1 MNLDGKRVV
10 ITGASRGIGAEIAKE
25 FAAAGSQVVLS
36 ARTESAI
43 SNLANEINGIAI
55 PFDANDPEDART
67 YIDNVEDSV
76 GPIDVLINNA
86 GIEKSTLIED
96 ITEKEIEETLRINLI
111 TPQVLTAAVL
121 PKMLSRGA
129 GHLVY
134 TSSIAATTG
143 NPAMSAYCSSKAGLT
158 RYAESLR
165 MELRYTPLNVSIL
178 HLGPVDTKMWDDID
192 ADRLMKRGVDRF
204 MKFGFMAVADPVK
217 VAKSTVKAVE
227 KNKKEVRLPKRMASN
242 AALNGVSTKIFG
254 ALLTGIDIRQ
264 EAGKEPIS

>member
-43 SNLANEINGIAI
+43 SNLANEIDGIAI
-55 PFDANDPEDART
+55 PFDANDPEDVRT
-67 YIDNVEDSV
+67 YIGNVEDNV

-111 TPQVLTAAVL
+111 TPQVLTADVL
-121 PKMLSRGA
+121 PRMLSRGS

-134 TSSIAATTG
+134 T
-143 NPAMSAYCSSKAGLT
+143 L
-158 RYAESLR
+158 SL
-165 MELRYTPLNVSIL
+165 I
-178 HLGPVDTKMWDDID
+178 HI
-192 ADRLMKRGVDRF
+192 
-204 MKFGFMAVADPVK
+204 
-217 VAKSTVKAVE
+217 
-227 KNKKEVRLPKRMASN
+227 
-242 AALNGVSTKIFG
+242 
-254 ALLTGIDIRQ
+254 
-264 EAGKEPIS
+264 

>member
-43 SNLANEINGIAI
+43 SNLAREIDGIAI
-55 PFDANDPEDART
+55 PFDANDPEDVRT
-67 YIDNVEDSV
+67 YIANVEDSV

-86 GIEKSTLIED
+86 GIEKNTLIED

-111 TPQVLTAAVL
+111 TPQVLTADVL
-121 PKMLSRGA
+121 PRMLSRGS

-143 NPAMSAYCSSKAGLT
+143 NPAMSAYCSSEAGLT

-192 ADRLMKRGVDRF
+192 ADPLMKRGVDRF
-204 MKFGFMAVADPVK
+204 MKLGFMAVADPVK

-227 KNKKEVRLPKRMASN
+227 KSKKEVRLPKRMASN